1 MAIFDYCRRKPQ
13 TATPEESVRVATRR
27 MDSQG
32 VGCLVVVDAGGR
44 PIGMLTDRDVVM
56 RVLRRRRDP
65 DTTTVGEVMHG
76 DLSAVSS
83 SAPVERAVRRM
94 HVDGVRR
101 IPVVDA
107 DGRLVGL
114 FTADDALQ
122 LLSSELAGLAEAVR
136 SQFPADLTSGHA
148 LPAHGE

>member
-1 MAIFDYCRRKPQ
+1 
-13 TATPEESVRVATRR
+13 
-27 MDSQG
+27 
-32 VGCLVVVDAGGR
+32 
-44 PIGMLTDRDVVM
+44 
-56 RVLRRRRDP
+56 
-65 DTTTVGEVMHG
+65 
-76 DLSAVSS
+76 
-83 SAPVERAVRRM
+83 M

-101 IPVVDA
+101 IPVVDG